1 MARKATTLKAQ
12 VFQIAVPEATKVV
25 LVGDFTDWQERPVSM
40 VKGTDGT
47 WRATVKLPPGRYSY
61 LFIVDGQ
68 WCDDPQCSQRVPNPF
83 GSYNMVRQV
92 A

>member
-1 MARKATTLKAQ
+1 MARKATTPKQQKFRLTDPVAAE
-12 VFQIAVPEATKVV
+12 VL
-25 LVGDFTDWQERPVSM
+25 LVGDFTDWQKRPIAM
-40 VKGTDGT
+40 EKGVDGT
-47 WRATVKLPPGRYSY
+47 WTATVKLPPGTYSY

-68 WCDDPQCSQRVPNPF
+68 WCADPTCSQRVPNPF